1 MSRPRALLLSAALIA
16 AFVVPIGTATA
27 ATTITYQ
34 LSGTA
39 APSLFPQVTFSGT
52 AKAKPGKES
61 GQWSA
66 VFSYDIGA
74 IIDGTF
80 TLTSRVRTVSDPI
93 VGGTFGPSAGD
104 CATTTIPVHGR
115 LASGGSFDVTLT
127 RIGSLVN
134 GSCVVSSSTVRGTAT
149 LLFP

>member
-16 AFVVPIGTATA
+16 AFVVPMGTATA

-66 VFSYDIGA
+66 VFSYDIGT
-74 IIDGTF
+74 ILGGTF
-80 TLTSRVRTVSDPI
+80 TVTSKARTVTEPI
-93 VGGTFGPSAGD
+93 VGGSFGPSTGD

-115 LASGGSFDVTLT
+115 LASGGTFDVTLT

-134 GSCVVSSSTVRGTAT
+134 GSCAVSSSTVRGTAT
-149 LLFP
+149 LIIP